1 MTLCHTKQI
10 LVNLNITIIQTTFFS
25 DVFSDV
31 FFSPKTSVISP
42 KTSVLYVFIDHL
54 KYGSSLSISFSL
66 LTCVL
71 TGQKLITS
79 ARAVRR
85 KILISRAEYF
95 QQ

>member
-25 DVFSDV
+25 DVF
-31 FFSPKTSVISP
+31 FSPKTFVISP

-95 QQ
+95 HQ